1 MAQLINRDNESWGLP
16 MYIYV
21 AKCEFWNHNST
32 LQLWKRE
39 PQTPASDIDKMQQLM
54 HVIQEMQPV
63 LARSLHASQ
72 SNGSHSARLALALM
86 LLTILFAATESSQ
99 RLSRCSIFEY
109 LNAVV

>member
-21 AKCEFWNHNST
+21 AKC
-32 LQLWKRE
+32 
-39 PQTPASDIDKMQQLM
+39 
-54 HVIQEMQPV
+54 VQPV

-86 LLTILFAATESSQ
+86 LLTILFADTESSQ

>member
-1 MAQLINRDNESWGLP
+1 MLQSVI
-16 MYIYV
+16 
-21 AKCEFWNHNST
+21 EFWNHNST

-39 PQTPASDIDKMQQLM
+39 PQTPASDIDKQLM
-54 HVIQEMQPV
+54 HAFQEMQHV
-63 LARSLHASQ
+63 LARRLPASQ

>member
-21 AKCEFWNHNST
+21 AKCEFWNNST

-54 HVIQEMQPV
+54 HAIQEMQPV